1 MLAEVGLRKGSEAI
15 DGVQDPA
22 VFVVKAHFFVD
33 GAVVIGVGVATENSE
48 VGVLVLEDLFGLQ
61 LVLVE
66 LEPEVVEV
74 DDVSDFE
81 IEGEVLLLVAPDVD
95 LEGLGLV
102 GGVDDF
108 ELLGEVPVFFVAV
121 GSGCVDDEPDG
132 GVELVLL
139 PGLLIFVVLLPGLL
153 EAENLSVLLHNS

>member
-1 MLAEVGLRKGSEAI
+1 VLAEVGLRKGSEAI

-48 VGVLVLEDLFGLQ
+48 VGVLVLVDLFGLQ

-81 IEGEVLLLVAPDVD
+81 IEGEVLLLAAPDVD

-108 ELLGEVPVFFVAV
+108 EFLGEVPVFFVAV
-121 GSGCVDDEPDG
+121 GS
-132 GVELVLL
+132 
-139 PGLLIFVVLLPGLL
+139 
-153 EAENLSVLLHNS
+153 